1 MELYI
6 YKIEYDIFYE
16 REKEILGELLSDR
29 RIKAERLKNKKNRAV
44 SMAAGLVLQKVLRE
58 EYGIELRDGD
68 LTAGEHGKLQIKE
81 KAFNI
86 SHSGDFVVLAVSDS
100 EIGVDIE
107 CKTDPGRRVT
117 ERFFT
122 EAEKSYV
129 RNDDDFRRIWTMK
142 EAFIK
147 CLGKGLSIP
156 LRSFSVAKQDEKQA
170 EVKAVDRAAD
180 QIVNHSVDQVA
191 GSDRGNKLCGGI
203 STTCEVDIIQEEYF
217 DDPAEICSRIGFDDF
232 DITDGDNRYHL
243 ALCTDRNVIKNGYF
257 VKYLGCLFPYKVV

>member
-1 MELYI
+1 M
-6 YKIEYDIFYE
+6 
-16 REKEILGELLSDR
+16 
-29 RIKAERLKNKKNRAV
+29 
-44 SMAAGLVLQKVLRE
+44 
-58 EYGIELRDGD
+58 
-68 LTAGEHGKLQIKE
+68 
-81 KAFNI
+81 
-86 SHSGDFVVLAVSDS
+86 LAVSDS

-203 STTCEVDIIQEEYF
+203 STTCEVDIIQEECF

-243 ALCTDRNVIKNGYF
+243 ALCTDRIVIKNGYF